1 MYFAIAVCPTTLKRI
16 CRQHGITRWPS
27 RKIKKVGHSLQ
38 KIQGVI
44 DSVQGA
50 SGGFQIK
57 SFYSNFP
64 ELASPNSSK
73 MNPTTA
79 SKARGNNQNE
89 GSALSPEAVASKSS
103 PSSCSQNSNSSHCY
117 SSGTQPQLC
126 SVNVVTNEDLVEYN
140 PDEGVMKRATSAVH
154 LHASTHDVPRVLS
167 RSQSHKNLIQH
178 PRTECPPRLPND
190 TGEGIPEGVST
201 SRVKVTYGEEK
212 IRFRILNSLKYDNLL
227 GEVTKRFCID
237 DKTGY
242 HLKYLDDDSEWV
254 LLTCDDDLEECREVC
269 KSAHSQTIKLSL
281 HQNST
286 QHLGSSF
293 GSSHL

>member
-1 MYFAIAVCPTTLKRI
+1 MPLVT
-16 CRQHGITRWPS
+16 
-27 RKIKKVGHSLQ
+27 
-38 KIQGVI
+38 
-44 DSVQGA
+44 
-50 SGGFQIK
+50 GGFQIK

-73 MNPTTA
+73 TSPLTA
-79 SKARGNNQNE
+79 SKPIGTNSQNE
-89 GSALSPEAVASKSS
+89 GSTLSPEAVASKSP
-103 PSSCSQNSNSSHCY
+103 PSSCSQSSNSSHCY
-117 SSGTQPQLC
+117 SSGTQPQSCNL
-126 SVNVVTNEDLVEYN
+126 NVVNNEDLVGYN
-140 PDEGVMKRATSAVH
+140 PGESVMKRATSAVH
-154 LHASTHDVPRVLS
+154 LHASTNDVPRVLS

-190 TGEGIPEGVST
+190 IGENIPEGDST

-212 IRFRILNSLKYDNLL
+212 IRFRMLNSLNYDDLL
-227 GEVTKRFCID
+227 GEISKRFCID
-237 DKTGY
+237 DRTGF

-269 KSAHSQTIKLSL
+269 ESAHSQTIKLSL
-281 HQNST
+281 HQNPT